1 MGAES
6 AGRPSRAAVVVRAM
20 EPEDLP
26 DLTEVWNQPRV
37 VWGTLQ
43 LPMMSLEARR
53 ARHAATVGNHHRLV
67 AVVEGKVVGMIGLQ
81 RFENR
86 RAHVGSIGM
95 GVHDAFAGRGVGTAL
110 MAGVIDLADRW
121 LNLKRLELQVWADN
135 IPAIGLYE
143 RFGFEREG
151 LLRAEGFRDG
161 EFVDSLTMARLRGL

>member
-1 MGAES
+1 MTPVTIVIRGQ
-6 AGRPSRAAVVVRAM
+6 
-20 EPEDLP
+20 EPEDLV

-37 VWGTLQ
+37 IWGTLQ
-43 LPMMSLEARR
+43 LPHVSVEARR
-53 ARHAATVGNHHRLV
+53 AQAAAWPPGATRLV
-67 AVVEGKVVGMIGLQ
+67 AVIGGKVVGSISLQ

-95 GVHDAFAGRGVGTAL
+95 AVHDTYAGQGVGAAL
-110 MAGVIDLADRW
+110 MGAVVDLADRW

-135 IPAIGLYE
+135 ARAIALYE

-161 EFVDSLTMARLRGL
+161 AYVDSLAMARLRDL